1 MLLVFLPQ
9 VVLYG
14 LGVVL
19 TGVLQAHR
27 RFLGPALAPLLS
39 SLVVIGA
46 YLAYGAQARGRP
58 RRRSRPSRSRQ
69 ELTLSVGTTLGVV
82 VLAGSLLLPLRRTGL
97 RAAAHR

>member
-14 LGVVL
+14 VAVVL

-39 SLVVIGA
+39 SVVVISA
-46 YLAYGAQARGRP
+46 YL
-58 RRRSRPSRSRQ
+58 
-69 ELTLSVGTTLGVV
+69 LTPPAVG
-82 VLAGSLLLPLRRTGL
+82 RRT
-97 RAAAHR
+97 